1 VKILIDAQLP
11 PGLKL
16 MLAEAGHK
24 ALYVVDVGLRDA
36 DDGQVWG

>member
-16 MLAEAGHK
+16 MLAEAGHE
-24 ALYVVDVGLRDA
+24 AVHLVEVGLRDA
-36 DDGQVWG
+36 DDAQV